1 MELTRIVEQSPWWTQ
16 GDVATDPHL
25 ARFEA
30 LPVRLCHPVEA
41 ALDLGRTGIYVLR
54 GPRQIGK
61 TTLLKRKV
69 RELLPTLPSARQLVY
84 FALDVGDV
92 RSHRDL
98 LDLVRTCVER
108 HPRGS
113 RVVLLLDEITFCADW
128 ALGLKAAFDLGLLE
142 HTTVVVTGSHSID
155 LRKGHELLPGRR
167 GDVEATSDLE
177 MGPFGF
183 RDVLAALQPG
193 LSCHPSAD
201 WTPSGLFQSA
211 EENQLRFPRAAEAFE
226 TFLLCGGMPIAFQE
240 VVADGVLSSTSAAV
254 YRQAVVG
261 DLLRAGKSE
270 TLLRELLRAVVAL
283 GGESIDWQGLSER
296 TSVGSRATLA
306 DYLDLLERCYV
317 LAVLHQ
323 PTHLGSS
330 APAPRKPRKLHFRD
344 PFFRHVF
351 TAWVGGHPE
360 PQSVAAASLL
370 DPVARGR
377 LVESTL
383 AGQLYPR
390 FAELYHWRGDGEIDL
405 IGVEAGGRQV
415 RVEVKY
421 QEQITS
427 GDKRVLKRTGGGIV
441 VSKKTWAYD
450 RDGDV
455 AVIPAAWFLA
465 SLPE

>member
-1 MELTRIVEQSPWWTQ
+1 MDLALIAEQNPWWTQ
-16 GDVATDPHL
+16 GTAAADPHL
-25 ARFEA
+25 SRFDA
-30 LPVRLCHPVEA
+30 LAVRLTHPVEA
-41 ALDLGRTGIYVLR
+41 SLDLGSTGIYVLR

-69 RELLPTLPSARQLVY
+69 RELLAELPSARQVVY

-108 HPRGS
+108 HPHGT
-113 RVVLLLDEITFCADW
+113 RVVLLLDEVTFCADW
-128 ALGLKAAFDLGLLE
+128 ALGLKAAYDLGLLASA
-142 HTTVVVTGSHSID
+142 TVVVTGSHAID
-155 LRKGHELLPGRR
+155 LRKGQELLPGRR
-167 GDVEATSDLE
+167 GAVEALSDLE

-183 RDVLAALQPG
+183 ADVLQALQPG
-193 LSCHPSAD
+193 LSCRPSED
-201 WTPSGLFQSA
+201 WTPSGLYQAA
-211 EENQLRFPRAAEAFE
+211 EENQLRFPRAAEAFD

-240 VVADGVLSSTSAAV
+240 VVASGALSSTSAAV

-283 GGESIDWQGLSER
+283 GGESVDWQALSER

-317 LAVLHQ
+317 LAILHQ
-323 PTHLGSS
+323 PSHLGGA

-360 PQSVAAASLL
+360 PQAVASAALL

-377 LVESTL
+377 LVESAV

-390 FAELYHWRGDGEIDL
+390 FAELFHWRGDGEIDL
-405 IGVEAGGRQV
+405 IGVEGGGGQLHA
-415 RVEVKY
+415 EVKY

-427 GDKRVLKRTGGGIV
+427 GDKRVLKRTGGGVV
-441 VSKKTWAYD
+441 VSKKTWSFD
-450 RDGDV
+450 REGPI

-465 SLPE
+465 SMPA